1 MEDLQIYSVH
11 CHTCMYFK
19 RTMARQVNCLAQE
32 SIAQRRVIPQQGPQP
47 RLHPF
52 QGACGSSNLSRACPW
67 FVPHPCRAQSGDVD
81 GSFDDSTDDSAV
93 IPSPEADELVKK
105 LQFEIKAKNT
115 ADDHVAESAEILK
128 KIAEEAKDEMDRAT
142 ELAKMRGDLAFDQA
156 LADLNREADM
166 FERKLKRQREE
177 MERERQETVEWM
189 RDVGA
194 SRNQGQFFGNLYE
207 DEEGVAGR
215 AKRWAEMDD
224 VERREAIERRK
235 KILETT
241 EEEIRSPARMYIFGL
256 LGGMLVVNVLAD
268 VAIGADNVGLDVLYG
283 VLACGSLYLMLNE
296 QKELDKLN

>member
-1 MEDLQIYSVH
+1 
-11 CHTCMYFK
+11 
-19 RTMARQVNCLAQE
+19 MASQVNSCLAQE
-32 SIAQRRVIPQQGPQP
+32 LMAPRRVMPRQGARPPP
-47 RLHPF
+47 RPF
-52 QGACGSSNLSRACPW
+52 QGARGSPSPPASRFAQSGA
-67 FVPHPCRAQSGDVD
+67 PHPRRAHSGDVD
-81 GSFDDSTDDSAV
+81 DSPDGSADDSAV

-177 MERERQETVEWM
+177 MERERQETAEWM

-224 VERREAIERRK
+224 VERREAMERRK
-235 KILETT
+235 RILETT

-268 VAIGADNVGLDVLYG
+268 VANGAESVGLDVLYG
-283 VLACGSLYLMLNE
+283 VLACGSLYLVLNE
-296 QKELDKLN
+296 KKELDKLR